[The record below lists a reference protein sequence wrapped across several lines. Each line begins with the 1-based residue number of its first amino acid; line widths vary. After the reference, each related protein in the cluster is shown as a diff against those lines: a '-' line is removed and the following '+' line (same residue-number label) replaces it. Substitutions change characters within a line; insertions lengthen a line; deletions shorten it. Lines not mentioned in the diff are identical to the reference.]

1 MRVYLTSLGK
11 GGQLVNQLCGAWRE
25 LASRLEWSVP
35 PAGNPFRT
43 IAERSLM
50 RIALTLLLPVLS
62 AILLF
67 WRLDGTLLW
76 RDECSTA
83 NWARL
88 MAESG
93 DWLPRVFDGKQLIV
107 QAPDAHDFNSRMLPA
122 MQSWLQFYVAA
133 LAFKLLGVSTW
144 VARLPFA
151 MLGAVCLFVFY
162 RLGVVLFG
170 TGLRALLPPYLG
182 LFSIYFLA
190 AARQSRY
197 YVLVVLAASLLLL
210 EFCRYLRNPELA
222 ARRSFYL
229 RIGFAGLLLYFSN
242 YVSFVTM
249 WASLGVFVLVMRDP
263 RLTRGF
269 LLLTAVMAAPLATEF
284 WLFHAEFAASQL
296 SPAPGSALEVYRH
309 TVIDRGKDFW
319 RMIPLV
325 LLVPA
330 AFHLFRRRARQ
341 LAFVAKLG
349 MAVSIVVFSLTAYGF
364 ELLDMHAVS
373 PSLFWLGA
381 ILFLSV
387 PGTLL
392 YCWGKF
398 PNPGPWAQAALL
410 AVLVMVISPVLTI
423 AVGQAGTL
431 HRHYYQLLP
440 AVVLLGAV
448 TTAGL
453 ERAANCKAA
462 AAFFLGL
469 VIWPNL
475 NFNLN
480 GFDQVVERQ
489 FFLDRSY
496 NGPVVRYL
504 RENVR
509 PGDKVVFFRNFKG
522 MTLYYYL
529 PDMHWVG
536 LLDSEDPRAGK
547 FRGVIPEDQ
556 FDDYDGVDSYVVWD
570 TRDRPRRLTED
581 FEEVWRYSY
590 VHRRSWWDR
599 TRPATRRTYR
609 VYRRRT

>member
-1 MRVYLTSLGK
+1 
-11 GGQLVNQLCGAWRE
+11 
-25 LASRLEWSVP
+25 
-35 PAGNPFRT
+35 
-43 IAERSLM
+43 M
-50 RIALTLLLPVLS
+50 RIALTLLLPALS
-62 AILLF
+62 AVLLF

-144 VARLPFA
+144 AARLPFA
-151 MLGAVCLFVFY
+151 ILGAVCLFVFY

-296 SPAPGSALEVYRH
+296 SAAPGSALEVYRH

-373 PSLFWLGA
+373 SSLFWLGA

-448 TTAGL
+448 ATAGL
-453 ERAANCKAA
+453 ERAANRKAA

-509 PGDKVVFFRNFKG
+509 PGDKVVCFRNFKG

-529 PDMHWVG
+529 PHMHWVG
-536 LLDSEDPRAGK
+536 LLDSEDPRSGK

-556 FDDYDGVDSYVVWD
+556 FDDYDGADWYVVWD

-581 FEEVWRYSY
+581 FEEVWQYSY

-609 VYRRRT
+609 VYRRRA